1 MSQRLLKLFHVA
13 ITQHVPRILVRAP
26 MIMPKY
32 PSTARLL
39 SSSHAVLKKSKGG
52 SSTVKNTEPMDVTPQ
67 LDLDEVVTQMFSA
80 VKHCGETVR
89 SMVGSLGRIDASIL
103 DDVRVSTGKGVKP
116 TPLHDYAT
124 VGVRDDVL
132 VITAFDSSSL
142 KHIEKAVYALGRDLA
157 PQIMPDEE
165 DVMIVHVPKPTGETR
180 KMLLQRCIKECDHA
194 KTKLRSVR
202 QAAQKHM
209 KHDMDN
215 KLLSKNDS
223 QREAKK
229 VCGIYMLTL

>member
-1 MSQRLLKLFHVA
+1 MSQRLLKIFHVA
-13 ITQHVPRILVRAP
+13 ITQHVPRILARPP

-39 SSSHAVLKKSKGG
+39 SSSHAILKKSKGG
-52 SSTVKNTEPMDVTPQ
+52 SSTVKNAEPMDVTPQ
-67 LDLDEVVTQMFSA
+67 LDLDGVVTQMFSA
-80 VKHCGETVR
+80 VKHCDETVR

-194 KTKLRSVR
+194 KTKLRTVR

>member
-13 ITQHVPRILVRAP
+13 ITQHVPRILARAP

-52 SSTVKNTEPMDVTPQ
+52 NSTVKNTEPMDVTPQ
-67 LDLDEVVTQMFSA
+67 LDLDGVVTQMFSA
-80 VKHCGETVR
+80 VKHCDETVR

-124 VGVRDDVL
+124 VGVRDD
-132 VITAFDSSSL
+132 
-142 KHIEKAVYALGRDLA
+142 
-157 PQIMPDEE
+157 
-165 DVMIVHVPKPTGETR
+165 
-180 KMLLQRCIKECDHA
+180 
-194 KTKLRSVR
+194 
-202 QAAQKHM
+202 
-209 KHDMDN
+209 DN

>member
-1 MSQRLLKLFHVA
+1 MLRLFQFYKLAARQR
-13 ITQHVPRILVRAP
+13 VPIVLARAP
-26 MIMPKY
+26 ITMPLY
-32 PSTARLL
+32 PTTIRLL
-39 SSSHAVLKKSKGG
+39 SSSHAALKKNKGG
-52 SSTVKNTEPMDVTPQ
+52 GSTVKNAEPMDVTPQ
-67 LDLDEVVTQMFSA
+67 LDLDGIITQMSSA
-80 VKHCGETVR
+80 VTHCDETVR

-157 PQIMPDEE
+157 PQILPDEE

-180 KMLLQRCIKECDHA
+180 KMLLQKCIKECDHA
-194 KTKLRSVR
+194 KTKLRTAR
-202 QAAQKHM
+202 QTAQKHL
-209 KHDMDN
+209 KHDTD
-215 KLLSKNDS
+215 KKILSKNES
-223 QREAKK
+223 QKEAKK
-229 VCGIYMLTL
+229 VC